1 MRKLGKWRR
10 RVWCDDQIYCRCFK
24 TNFGFLV
31 IFREAIEEDA
41 EGLLD
46 TAIAEIIEKSRR
58 KRLEE
63 RRAAGQVRLGIMR
76 HLYVILDLSNSM
88 LDQDLK
94 PNRILCTLKVFNQD
108 F

>member
-1 MRKLGKWRR
+1 
-10 RVWCDDQIYCRCFK
+10 VSFH
-24 TNFGFLV
+24 
-31 IFREAIEEDA
+31 REAIEEDA

-46 TAIAEIIEKSRR
+46 TAIAGIIEKSRR

-63 RRAAGQVRLGIMR
+63 RRAAGHVRLGIMR

-94 PNRILCTLKVFNQD
+94 PNRILCAKKVPIKYFCKYVQCLRL
-108 F
+108 